1 MDTSKKTD
9 ELWEEKKKKL
19 MIKFPWPTAADL
31 TFKAGGKDAMKAN
44 LQLILGKMQEDLRKT
59 LDGLYA

>member
-1 MDTSKKTD
+1 
-9 ELWEEKKKKL
+9 

-31 TFKAGGKDAMKAN
+31 TFKAGGKDAMMAN